1 MSELPM
7 QVLHVCSE
15 VFPLLK
21 TGGLADVT
29 GALPQAMRGPCDAR
43 LLLPGLPAYMQGL
56 RGLEAVCP
64 LPPRFGVANARLLK
78 GTMPGSGLTAYVI
91 EAPALYDRPGN
102 PYAQDNGMPYPDN
115 HLRFALLGWVA
126 ARIAQGLDPD
136 WQPCVL
142 HCHDWHAGLAPAYV
156 AAARRATGRALA
168 GTVFTVHN
176 LAYQGNFPADVF
188 AQLNLPGD
196 FYGIAGV
203 EFYGQVSFMKAGL
216 YYADKVTTVSPT
228 YAREI
233 GTPEQG
239 CGLDG
244 LLRARAAD
252 LSGILNGIDET
263 VWNPAADPLLPAPF
277 SAADR
282 SGKAACRLAFQREAV
297 LAEQDA
303 RPLYGMVSR
312 LTDQKGVSL
321 LLAALPALAA
331 SGAQLALLGSGDA
344 RYENALRDAA
354 GKWGGQIAVRIGYD
368 EAYAHRLIA
377 AADVVLVPSRFEP
390 CGLTQMYGLRYG
402 SLPLVRRVGGLA
414 DTVVDASLEN
424 IDDRATGFCFD
435 DFTPAAFET
444 ALRRVDALWRRP
456 DDWQHVQERAMRQHF
471 GWEGPAAQYVALYR
485 TITP

>member
-1 MSELPM
+1 MPLR
-7 QVLHVCSE
+7 VLHVCSE

-29 GALPQAMRGPCDAR
+29 GALPQAQRGPCDPR
-43 LLLPGLPAYMQGL
+43 LLLPGLPALMEGVT
-56 RGLEAVCP
+56 GIETVCP
-64 LPPRFGVANARLLK
+64 LPPRFGVSSARLLR
-78 GTMPGSGLTAYVI
+78 GLMPDGVTVAYLVD
-91 EAPALYDRPGN
+91 APVLYNRPGN
-102 PYAQDNGMPYPDN
+102 PYAQDNGMPYADN
-115 HLRFALLGWVA
+115 HLRFALLGWTA
-126 ARIAQGLDPD
+126 ARLAQGLDPS

-188 AQLNLPGD
+188 PQLNLPGD

-216 YYADKVTTVSPT
+216 QFADRVTTVSPT

-233 GTPEQG
+233 TTPEQG

-244 LLRARAAD
+244 LLRARQAD
-252 LSGILNGIDET
+252 LFGILNGIDES
-263 VWNPAADPLLPAPF
+263 VWNPETDAQLPFRYGAADL
-277 SAADR
+277 D
-282 SGKAACRLAFQREAV
+282 GKAQCRRAFQRDAGLAV
-297 LAEQDA
+297 QDE
-303 RPLYGMVSR
+303 RPLFGMVSR

-321 LLAALPALAA
+321 LLAALPALTA
-331 SGAQLALLGSGDA
+331 SGAQLAVLGSGDA
-344 RYENALRDAA
+344 RYESALRDAA
-354 GKWGGQIAVRIGYD
+354 ARNGASVAVRIGYD
-368 EAYAHRLIA
+368 EAHAHRLIA

-414 DTVVDASLEN
+414 DTVVDAALEN
-424 IDDRATGFCFD
+424 LDDTATGFTFD
-435 DFTPAAFET
+435 AFTPAAFE
-444 ALRRVDALWRRP
+444 AAVRRVDALWRRP
-456 DDWQHVQERAMRQHF
+456 ADWRNVRARAMAQHF
-471 GWEGPAAQYVALYR
+471 GWEDPAAQYTQLYR
-485 TITP
+485 SIMP